1 MILCY
6 TVLIRKRK
14 IFLTEENKMIA
25 LNRQTVKDKIYACW
39 LGKNIGGTMG
49 TPYEGRTEMQDIQG
63 FKTEP
68 GVVLPNDDLDLQLV
82 WLKAIENEGPYTLN
96 EQILGEYWVSFIP
109 PHWNEYGICK
119 NNMSVGLIPPL
130 SGNYENIWKHSNGA
144 WIRTEVWACMAP
156 GCPDIAMKYARMDAC
171 VDHGDGEGT
180 YAAMFVAAIEAAAFV
195 IHDLRK
201 LIDLG
206 LSKIPADCHMAR
218 TIKVLLDCKD
228 NGVGWKEA
236 RQLIVEDC
244 ADLGWFQAP
253 ANVAFAMLGLLY
265 GEGDFKQSMIYAI
278 DCGDDTD
285 CTGAT
290 LGSIFGILNGTAG
303 IPKDWSAYL
312 GDNIVS
318 VAIDRGT
325 LYGVPTTCTALTD
338 RVFNMI
344 PVMLKAN
351 NANVYLSDNDN
362 IPEGDIEKYWN
373 NSVANSLVAIPGNSV
388 LTDFIWGEC
397 RVIYPEDPVLSADG
411 NVKLKLVI
419 RNKVNKLG
427 NIPHQIS
434 LKWHLPEGWTVSGTK
449 QNYVLQHQNR
459 YNKPELVIECV
470 VTAGTEVSATNRL
483 ILEIT
488 APSRPTAGLVP
499 VVILG

>member
-1 MILCY
+1 MLLDRNI
-6 TVLIRKRK
+6 
-14 IFLTEENKMIA
+14 
-25 LNRQTVKDKIYACW
+25 VKDKIHACW
-39 LGKNIGGTMG
+39 MGKNIGGTMG

-68 GVVLPNDDLDLQLV
+68 GVVLPNDDLDLQLI
-82 WLKAIENEGPYTLN
+82 WLAAARREGPHRLN

-119 NNMSVGLIPPL
+119 SNMAIGLIPPL
-130 SGNYENIWKHSNGA
+130 AGNYDNIWRHSNGA

-180 YAAMFVAAIEAAAFV
+180 YAAMFVAAIESAAFV

-206 LSKIPADCHMAR
+206 LSKIPADCHVAR

-236 RQLIVEDC
+236 RQIIVDDC

-253 ANVAFAMLGLLY
+253 ANVAFAMLGMLY
-265 GEGDFKQSMIYAI
+265 GEGDFKKSMIYAI

-290 LGSIFGILNGTAG
+290 VGALFGILNGTAG
-303 IPKDWSAYL
+303 IPADWAEHL
-312 GDNIVS
+312 GDRIVS

-325 LYGVPTTCTALTD
+325 IGVPATCTELTD
-338 RVFNMI
+338 KVFEMI
-344 PVMLKAN
+344 PEMIRSN
-351 NANVYLSDNDN
+351 WGNVALSDHDKITDEDLARLENND
-362 IPEGDIEKYWN
+362 
-373 NSVANSLVAIPGNSV
+373 VARSLVAIPGNSYS
-388 LTDFIWGEC
+388 TDFIWGNC
-397 RVIYPEDPVLSADG
+397 RVIYPDGPKVSADG
-411 NVKLKLVI
+411 TVKIKLTVHNNVDL
-419 RNKVNKLG
+419 LG
-427 NIPHQIS
+427 CIPHRID
-434 LKWHLPEGWTVSGTK
+434 LKWHLPEGWSVEGIGK
-449 QNYVLQHQNR
+449 NYLLEHKNR
-459 YNKPELVIECV
+459 YNVPDLELEATIRVPEN
-470 VTAGTEVSATNRL
+470 ADATNRL

-488 APSRPTAGLVP
+488 APSRPTAGLIP
-499 VVILG
+499 VMVLA

>member
-1 MILCY
+1 
-6 TVLIRKRK
+6 
-14 IFLTEENKMIA
+14 MIA
-25 LNRQTVKDKIYACW
+25 LDKKIVKDKIYACW

-82 WLKAIENEGPYTLN
+82 WLKAIENEGPQRLN

-119 NNMSVGLIPPL
+119 NNMSIGLIPPL
-130 SGNYENIWKHSNGA
+130 AGNYENPWKHSNGA

-156 GCPDIAMKYARMDAC
+156 GCPDIAMKYSRMDAC

-228 NGVGWKEA
+228 NGIDWKEA
-236 RQLIVEDC
+236 RQIIVDDC
-244 ADLGWFQAP
+244 KDLGWFQAP

-265 GEGDFKQSMIYAI
+265 GEGDFKKSMIYAI

-325 LYGVPTTCTALTD
+325 LYDVPTTCTQLTD
-338 RVFNMI
+338 RVFSMI
-344 PVMLKAN
+344 PTMLKAN
-351 NANVYLSDNDN
+351 NGNVYLADADN
-362 IPEGDIEKYWN
+362 IPEADVEKFYN
-373 NSVANSLVAIPGNSV
+373 NNVANQLIDIPGDSY
-388 LTDFIWGEC
+388 LTDFIWADC
-397 RVIYPEDPVLSADG
+397 RVIFPDGPKLSADG
-411 NVKLKLVI
+411 TLKIKLHI
-419 RNKVNKLG
+419 NNKIHKTG
-427 NIPHQIS
+427 NIPYQ
-434 LKWHLPEGWTVSGTK
+434 LAFKWHLPEGWSVSGFEK
-449 QNYVLQHQNR
+449 NYVLQQISR
-459 YNKPELVIECV
+459 YTVPYLDIEGEIHV
-470 VTAGTEVSATNRL
+470 GTEVSQTNRL
-483 ILEIT
+483 ILEII

-499 VVILG
+499 VVVLA

>member
-1 MILCY
+1 
-6 TVLIRKRK
+6 
-14 IFLTEENKMIA
+14 MIA

-82 WLKAIENEGPYTLN
+82 WLKAIENEGPKKLN
-96 EQILGEYWVSFIP
+96 EQILGEYWVSYIP

-119 NNMSVGLIPPL
+119 SNMGAGLIPPL
-130 SGNYENIWKHSNGA
+130 SGNYENDWRHSNGA

-156 GCPDIAMKYARMDAC
+156 GCPDIAMKYSRMDAC

-180 YAAMFVAAIEAAAFV
+180 YAAMFVAAIESAAFV
-195 IHDLRK
+195 INDLRK

-206 LSKIPADCHMAR
+206 LSKIPAESHVAR
-218 TIKVLLDCKD
+218 TIRVLLDCKD
-228 NGVGWKEA
+228 NGIGWKEA
-236 RQLIVEDC
+236 RQIIVDDC

-265 GEGDFKQSMIYAI
+265 GEGDFKKSMIYAI
-278 DCGDDTD
+278 NCGDDTD

-303 IPKDWSAYL
+303 IPADWKAYI

-325 LYGVPTTCTALTD
+325 LWGIPPTCTALTD
-338 RVFNMI
+338 RVFGMI
-344 PVMLKAN
+344 PSMLKAN
-351 NANVYLSDNDN
+351 NANVYLADSDN
-362 IPEGDIEKYWN
+362 IPESDIERYWN
-373 NSVANSLVAIPGNSV
+373 NSVANSLIEIPGNSY
-388 LTDFIWGEC
+388 LTDFIWADC
-397 RVIYPEDPVLSADG
+397 RVVYPDGPKVSADG
-411 NVKLKLVI
+411 KVKIKLVI
-419 RNKVNKLG
+419 NNKVDTLG
-427 NIPHQIS
+427 NIPHQLT
-434 LKWHLPEGWTVSGTK
+434 LKWHLPEGWNVSGIPSTC
-449 QNYVLQHQNR
+449 VLQARSRYTVPFIELEGTVEVGQKLDAVNR
-459 YNKPELVIECV
+459 V
-470 VTAGTEVSATNRL
+470 

-488 APSRPTAGLVP
+488 APSRPTAGLIGI
-499 VVILG
+499 VVLG

>member
-1 MILCY
+1 
-6 TVLIRKRK
+6 
-14 IFLTEENKMIA
+14 MIA
-25 LNRQTVKDKIYACW
+25 LDRKIVKDKIYACW

-82 WLKAIENEGPYTLN
+82 WLKAIENEGPQRLN

-119 NNMSVGLIPPL
+119 NNMSIGLIPPL
-130 SGNYENIWKHSNGA
+130 AGNYENPWKHSNGA

-156 GCPDIAMKYARMDAC
+156 GCPDIAMKYSRMDAC

-228 NGVGWKEA
+228 NGIDWKEA
-236 RQLIVEDC
+236 RQIIVDDC
-244 ADLGWFQAP
+244 KDLGWFQAP

-265 GEGDFKQSMIYAI
+265 GEGDFKKSMIYAI

-325 LYGVPTTCTALTD
+325 LCGVPTTCTQLTD
-338 RVFNMI
+338 RVFSMI
-344 PVMLKAN
+344 PTMMKAN
-351 NANVYLSDNDN
+351 GGNVYLADSDN
-362 IPEGDIEKYWN
+362 IPEADVEKFYN
-373 NSVANSLVAIPGNSV
+373 NSVANQLIDIPGNSY
-388 LTDFIWGEC
+388 LTDFIWADC
-397 RVIYPEDPVLSADG
+397 RVIFPDGPKLSADG
-411 NVKLKLVI
+411 TLKIKLHI
-419 RNKVNKLG
+419 NNKVNKTG
-427 NIPHQIS
+427 NIPYQ
-434 LKWHLPEGWTVSGTK
+434 LAFKWHLPEGWSVSGFEK
-449 QNYVLQHQNR
+449 NYVLQQTSR
-459 YNKPELVIECV
+459 YTVPYIDIEGEIHV
-470 VTAGTEVSATNRL
+470 GTEVSQTNRL

-488 APSRPTAGLVP
+488 SPSRPTAGLVP
-499 VVILG
+499 VVVLA

>member
-1 MILCY
+1 ML
-6 TVLIRKRK
+6 LDSK
-14 IFLTEENKMIA
+14 I
-25 LNRQTVKDKIYACW
+25 VKDKIHACW
-39 LGKNIGGTMG
+39 MGKNIGGTMG

-82 WLKAIENEGPYTLN
+82 WLSAAMREGPHRLN

-119 NNMSVGLIPPL
+119 SNMAVGLIPPL
-130 SGNYENIWKHSNGA
+130 AGNYDNIWRHSNGA

-171 VDHGDGEGT
+171 VDHGGGEGT

-206 LSKIPADCHMAR
+206 LSKIPADCHLTR

-228 NGVGWKEA
+228 NGIDWKEA
-236 RQLIVEDC
+236 RQRIVDDC
-244 ADLGWFQAP
+244 SDLGWFQAP
-253 ANVAFAMLGLLY
+253 ANVAFAMLGMLY
-265 GEGDFKQSMIYAI
+265 GEGDFKKSMIYAI

-290 LGSIFGILNGTAG
+290 VGALFGILNGTAG
-303 IPKDWSAYL
+303 IPKDWSEHL
-312 GDNIVS
+312 GDRIVS

-325 LYGVPTTCTALTD
+325 LWAPATCTELTNH
-338 RVFNMI
+338 VFGMI
-344 PVMLKAN
+344 PMMIKAN
-351 NANVYLSDNDN
+351 HGNVYLSDHDE
-362 IPEGDIEKYWN
+362 ISEEDLARFEN
-373 NSVANSLVAIPGNSV
+373 NNVAKSLVAVPGNSY
-388 LTDFIWGEC
+388 LTDFIWGNC
-397 RVIYPEDPVLSADG
+397 RVIYPEGPKVSADG
-411 NVKLKLVI
+411 TVKIQLRLANNVDL
-419 RNKVNKLG
+419 LG
-427 NIPHQIS
+427 NIPHRVQ
-434 LKWHLPEGWTVSGTK
+434 LKWHLPEGWAVEGLAK
-449 QNYVLQHQNR
+449 DYLLEHNNR
-459 YNKPELVIECV
+459 YNKPYLELDALIRVPEN
-470 VTAGTEVSATNRL
+470 ADASNRL

-499 VVILG
+499 VMVLA

>member
-1 MILCY
+1 MITL
-6 TVLIRKRK
+6 
-14 IFLTEENKMIA
+14 NK
-25 LNRQTVKDKIYACW
+25 QTLKDKIYACW

-63 FKTEP
+63 FKTQP
-68 GVVLPNDDLDLQLV
+68 GEVLPNDDLDLQLV
-82 WLKAIENEGPYTLN
+82 WLKAMENEGPHKLN
-96 EQILGEYWVSFIP
+96 ENILGEYWMNFIP

-119 NNMSVGLIPPL
+119 NNMSIGLIPPL
-130 SGNYENIWKHSNGA
+130 AGNYENPWKHSNGA

-156 GCPDIAMKYARMDAC
+156 GCPDIAMKYSRMDAC

-180 YAAMFVAAIEAAAFV
+180 YAAMFVSAIESAAFV

-228 NGVGWKEA
+228 NGIGWKEA
-236 RQLIVEDC
+236 RQLIVDDC

-265 GEGDFKQSMIYAI
+265 GEGDFKKSMIYAI

-303 IPKDWSAYL
+303 IPADWKAYL

-325 LYGVPTTCTALTD
+325 LYGIPTTCTALTA
-338 RVFNMI
+338 RVFDMI
-344 PVMLKAN
+344 PSVLKAN
-351 NANVYLSDNDN
+351 RANVKLGESDNF
-362 IPEGDIEKYWN
+362 PEEDIEKF
-373 NSVANSLVAIPGNSV
+373 NSNSFAKELAAIPGNSY
-388 LTDFIWGEC
+388 LTDFIWANC
-397 RVIYPEDPVLSADG
+397 RTIYPEGPKVKDG
-411 NVKLKLVI
+411 KVKIKFVI
-419 RNKVNKLG
+419 NNKVNVLG
-427 NIPHQIS
+427 NSPYQLN
-434 LKWHLPEGWTVSGTK
+434 LKWYLPDGWSVSGIEK
-449 QNYVLQHQNR
+449 SYVLQCSSR
-459 YNKPELVIECV
+459 YTKPVLTFEGEINVGENV
-470 VTAGTEVSATNRL
+470 ESVNRL

-488 APSRPTAGLVP
+488 AQSRPTAGLIP
-499 VVILG
+499 LIVIG

>member
-1 MILCY
+1 
-6 TVLIRKRK
+6 
-14 IFLTEENKMIA
+14 MIA

-82 WLKAIENEGPYTLN
+82 WLKAIENEGPKKLN
-96 EQILGEYWVSFIP
+96 EQILGEYWVSYIP

-119 NNMSVGLIPPL
+119 SNMGAGLIPPL
-130 SGNYENIWKHSNGA
+130 SGNYENDWRHSNGA

-156 GCPDIAMKYARMDAC
+156 GCPDIAMKYSRMDAC

-180 YAAMFVAAIEAAAFV
+180 YAAMFVAAIESAAFV
-195 IHDLRK
+195 INDLRK

-206 LSKIPADCHMAR
+206 LSKIPAESHMAR
-218 TIKVLLDCKD
+218 TIRVLLDCKD
-228 NGVGWKEA
+228 NGIGWKEA
-236 RQLIVEDC
+236 RQIIVDDC

-265 GEGDFKQSMIYAI
+265 GEGDFKKSMIYAI
-278 DCGDDTD
+278 NCGDDTD

-303 IPKDWSAYL
+303 IPADWKAYI

-325 LYGVPTTCTALTD
+325 LWGIPPTCTALTD
-338 RVFNMI
+338 RVFGMI
-344 PVMLKAN
+344 PSMLKAN
-351 NANVYLSDNDN
+351 NANVYLADSDN
-362 IPEGDIEKYWN
+362 IPESDIERYWN
-373 NSVANSLVAIPGNSV
+373 NSVANSLIEIPGNSY
-388 LTDFIWGEC
+388 LTDFIWADC
-397 RVIYPEDPVLSADG
+397 RIVYPDGPKVSADG
-411 NVKLKLVI
+411 KVKIKLVI
-419 RNKVNKLG
+419 NNKVDTLG
-427 NIPHQIS
+427 NIPHQLT
-434 LKWHLPEGWTVSGTK
+434 LKWHLPEGWNVSGIPSTC
-449 QNYVLQHQNR
+449 VLQARSR
-459 YNKPELVIECV
+459 YTVPFIELE
-470 VTAGTEVSATNRL
+470 GTVEVGQKLDAMNRL

-488 APSRPTAGLVP
+488 APSRPTAGLIGI
-499 VVILG
+499 VVLG

>member
-1 MILCY
+1 
-6 TVLIRKRK
+6 
-14 IFLTEENKMIA
+14 MIA

-82 WLKAIENEGPYTLN
+82 WLKAIENEGPKKLN
-96 EQILGEYWVSFIP
+96 EQILGEYWVSYIP

-119 NNMSVGLIPPL
+119 SNMGAGLIPPL
-130 SGNYENIWKHSNGA
+130 SGNYENDWRHSNGA

-156 GCPDIAMKYARMDAC
+156 GCPDIAMKYSRMDAC

-180 YAAMFVAAIEAAAFV
+180 YAAMFVAAIESAAFV
-195 IHDLRK
+195 INDLRK

-206 LSKIPADCHMAR
+206 LSKIPAESHMAR
-218 TIKVLLDCKD
+218 TIRVLLDCKD
-228 NGVGWKEA
+228 NGIGWKEA
-236 RQLIVEDC
+236 RQIIVDDC

-265 GEGDFKQSMIYAI
+265 GEGDFKKSMIYAI
-278 DCGDDTD
+278 NCGDDTD

-303 IPKDWSAYL
+303 IPADWKAYI

-325 LYGVPTTCTALTD
+325 LWGIPPTCTALTD
-338 RVFNMI
+338 RVFGMI
-344 PVMLKAN
+344 PSMLKAN
-351 NANVYLSDNDN
+351 NANVYLADSDN
-362 IPEGDIEKYWN
+362 IPESDIERYWN
-373 NSVANSLVAIPGNSV
+373 NSVANSLIEIPGNSY
-388 LTDFIWGEC
+388 LTDFIWADC
-397 RVIYPEDPVLSADG
+397 RVVYPDGPKVSADG
-411 NVKLKLVI
+411 KVKIKLVI
-419 RNKVNKLG
+419 NNKVDTLG
-427 NIPHQIS
+427 NIPHQLT
-434 LKWHLPEGWTVSGTK
+434 LKWHLPEGWNVSGIPSTC
-449 QNYVLQHQNR
+449 VLQARSR
-459 YNKPELVIECV
+459 YTVPFIELE
-470 VTAGTEVSATNRL
+470 GTVEVGQKLDAVNRL

-488 APSRPTAGLVP
+488 APSRPTAGLIGI
-499 VVILG
+499 VVLG

>member
-1 MILCY
+1 
-6 TVLIRKRK
+6 
-14 IFLTEENKMIA
+14 MIA
-25 LNRQTVKDKIYACW
+25 LNRQIVKDKIYACW

-49 TPYEGRTEMQDIQG
+49 TPYEGYTEMQDIQG

-130 SGNYENIWKHSNGA
+130 SGNYENVWKHSNGA
-144 WIRTEVWACMAP
+144 WIRTEIWACMAP

-171 VDHGDGEGT
+171 VDHGSGEGT
-180 YAAMFVAAIEAAAFV
+180 YAAMFIAAIEAAAFV

-206 LSKIPADCHMAR
+206 LSKIPDNCHMAC

-228 NGVGWKEA
+228 NGIDWREA
-236 RQLIVEDC
+236 RQRIVDDC
-244 ADLGWFQAP
+244 KDLGWFQAP

-265 GEGDFKQSMIYAI
+265 GEGDFKKSMIYAI

-303 IPKDWSAYL
+303 IPKDWSAHL

-318 VAIDRGT
+318 VAINRGT
-325 LYGVPTTCTALTD
+325 LTDIPSTCTQLTD
-338 RVFNMI
+338 RVFDMI
-344 PVMLKAN
+344 PIMLKAN
-351 NANVYLSDNDN
+351 NANVYLADNDDF
-362 IPEGDIEKYWN
+362 PEEDIAKFWSN
-373 NSVANSLVAIPGNSV
+373 WVAKSLIDIPGNSYD
-388 LTDFIWGEC
+388 TDFIWANC
-397 RVIYPEDPVLSADG
+397 RVIYPNEPRIGDDG
-411 NVKLKLVI
+411 TTKIKLVI
-419 RNKVNKLG
+419 HNKIDKLG
-427 NIPHQIS
+427 NIPHQ
-434 LKWHLPEGWTVSGTK
+434 LEFKWHLPDGWSINGFK
-449 QNYVLQHQNR
+449 SNYVVQHNNR
-459 YNKPELVIECV
+459 YNIPELVIEGTV
-470 VTAGTEVSATNRL
+470 VAGTEISATNRL

-488 APSRPTAGLVP
+488 SPSRPTAGLVP
-499 VVILG
+499 VIILG

>member
-1 MILCY
+1 
-6 TVLIRKRK
+6 
-14 IFLTEENKMIA
+14 MIA
-25 LNRQTVKDKIYACW
+25 LDRKAVKDKIYACW

-82 WLKAIENEGPYTLN
+82 WLKAAEQEGPYSLS
-96 EQILGEYWVSFIP
+96 EAVLGEYWMSFIP

-119 NNMSVGLIPPL
+119 NNMKAGLVPPL
-130 SGNYENIWKHSNGA
+130 SGSYENPWKHSNGA

-156 GCPDIAMKYARMDAC
+156 GCPDIAMKYARMDAS

-228 NGVGWKEA
+228 NGIDWKTA
-236 RQLIVEDC
+236 RQLIVDDC
-244 ADLGWFQAP
+244 SDLGWFQAP

-265 GEGDFKQSMIYAI
+265 GDGDFKKSMIYAI

-325 LYGVPTTCTALTD
+325 LYGIPTTCTALTD
-338 RVFNMI
+338 RVYNMI

-351 NANVYLSDNDN
+351 NAGVYLADADD
-362 IPEGDIEKYWN
+362 IPEADVNRYWDS
-373 NSVANSLVAIPGNSV
+373 SVASSLISIPGNST
-388 LTDFIWGEC
+388 LTSFVWADC
-397 RVIYPEDPVLSADG
+397 RVIYPDGPVISADG
-411 NVKLKLVI
+411 TTKIKLVI
-419 RNKVNKLG
+419 HNNLSVG
-427 NIPHQIS
+427 NIPKHMHF
-434 LKWHLPEGWTVSGTK
+434 KWHLPEGWSVSGLK
-449 QNYVLQHQNR
+449 SDYVLQAASR
-459 YNKPELVIECV
+459 YTTPVLELEALVAAGSEIEP
-470 VTAGTEVSATNRL
+470 TNRL

-488 APSRPTAGLVP
+488 APDRPTAGLVP
-499 VVILG
+499 VVILA